1 MLSHTEAPCSLF
13 LEYPSPF
20 RTVCCCLRNTKVLL
34 QRFAPV
40 SQMLHSLSSDL
51 VLFLKH
57 STPFER
63 LAVVS
68 ETPKFLSSGLL
79 LKFLQTSKPFEWFA
93 PLLWHTEALFE
104 RIAPVSRTR
113 WSLSSRLLKHSSPF
127 RAVSSFLK
135 NSLVPFGKQ
144 QDKPATLNSS

>member
-1 MLSHTEAPCSLF
+1 
-13 LEYPSPF
+13 
-20 RTVCCCLRNTKVLL
+20 
-34 QRFAPV
+34 
-40 SQMLHSLSSDL
+40 MLHSLSSDL

-104 RIAPVSRTR
+104 RVAPVSRIR
-113 WSLSSRLLKHSSPF
+113 WSLSSRLLKHSSP
-127 RAVSSFLK
+127 RPSTQVKNNDDIAGPGAKRTHQPAATSCTPPGRLVSPAMLP
-135 NSLVPFGKQ
+135 SLCTWRGLGKGSGSQ
-144 QDKPATLNSS
+144 AFKS